1 VGSLGLGTGVGVVS
15 IGAAEEAFFLESLF
29 TEGDKGRREWAII
42 SAWAFYLGPGL
53 ILLPN

>member
-1 VGSLGLGTGVGVVS
+1 VGVVL